1 MGTNAGTMLATVVC
15 SLQRRSFQE
24 SFNSTH
30 IKVPAHIK
38 GPTTSSCKMI
48 LMLPVESLPIG
59 IPSFMWALDLIHLP
73 CTNLASISGNC
84 QRLSDVQNYH
94 PYCGTCFPKKMK
106 QAQVTLE
113 SSQDRQLASCIL
125 SSHISEK
132 VTQNLSLTLADAIS
146 GTISALKVQQTSL
159 NFNSLARVVMS
170 KLITIDF
177 LWASQGGV
185 YASANTPCCT
195 YRNTTGQVE
204 QFLMR
209 LKEKATWLLQ

>member
-1 MGTNAGTMLATVVC
+1 
-15 SLQRRSFQE
+15 
-24 SFNSTH
+24 
-30 IKVPAHIK
+30 
-38 GPTTSSCKMI
+38 
-48 LMLPVESLPIG
+48 
-59 IPSFMWALDLIHLP
+59 
-73 CTNLASISGNC
+73 
-84 QRLSDVQNYH
+84 
-94 PYCGTCFPKKMK
+94 MK

-113 SSQDRQLASCIL
+113 SSQDRQLASRIL

-146 GTISALKVQQTSL
+146 GTISALEVQQTSL

-170 KLITIDF
+170 KLITINF

-209 LKEKATWLLQ
+209 LKEKATWLLQESSWSLGHVCMGLVVQAPVYRVYCEDKPASCFWQLTVMHVARVSCPEP